1 MAVTMTPEE
10 FEDHVSEA
18 LDRVP
23 AELLDMIE
31 NCVVLVEQDP
41 PEGLPGIL
49 GLYEGIPL
57 TERNSFYSMALP
69 DRIFIFRNPI
79 LGMCFSRAQVVHEIR
94 VTVVHEIAHHFGIG
108 DERLHALG
116 WG

>member
-1 MAVTMTPEE
+1 MAVEMSSDE

-23 AELLDMIE
+23 GELLDMIE
-31 NCVVLVEQDP
+31 NCVVLVEADP
-41 PEGLPGIL
+41 PEGLQGIL

-57 TERNSFYSMALP
+57 TERNSFYSMTLP

-79 LGMCFSRAQVVHEIR
+79 LAMCWSRSQVVDEIR
-94 VTVVHEIAHHFGIG
+94 ITVVHEIAHHFGID

>member
-1 MAVTMTPEE
+1 MAVEMSPEE
-10 FEDHVSEA
+10 FEDYVSEA
-18 LDRVP
+18 LDLVP
-23 AELLDMIE
+23 EELLDMIE
-31 NCVVLVEQDP
+31 NCVVLVEADP
-41 PEGLPGIL
+41 PDNLPTLL

-57 TERNSFYSMALP
+57 TERNSSYSMALP

-79 LGMCFSRAQVVHEIR
+79 LAMCWSRPQVVDEIR
-94 VTVVHEIAHHFGIG
+94 VTVVHEIAHHFGID